1 MYYSDMSGQPASRA
15 EFDIDSVQIN
25 GQEIN
30 DILSEDQFD
39 EIEDKMY

>member
-1 MYYSDMSGQPASRA
+1 VATCFSA

-39 EIEDKMY
+39 EIEDKCINQLED

>member
-1 MYYSDMSGQPASRA
+1 MRRTFHA

-30 DILSEDQFD
+30 DILSEDQLD
-39 EIEDKMY
+39 DRKCINQLED